1 MYVADA
7 ATSFHTMEEGLEF
20 YLESKKSL
28 KEVGFELWQWNS
40 SNKELMDI
48 ICVEE
53 NESSN
58 DLGKNCLG
66 FRKVL
71 GIN

>member
-1 MYVADA
+1 
-7 ATSFHTMEEGLEF
+7 
-20 YLESKKSL
+20 
-28 KEVGFELWQWNS
+28 
-40 SNKELMDI
+40 MDI

-53 NESSN
+53 NESSY

-71 GIN
+71 GINQGIEKNLFEFYFDEVIQFAKDLKFTKRKIYGTFLIRWDLFHQ